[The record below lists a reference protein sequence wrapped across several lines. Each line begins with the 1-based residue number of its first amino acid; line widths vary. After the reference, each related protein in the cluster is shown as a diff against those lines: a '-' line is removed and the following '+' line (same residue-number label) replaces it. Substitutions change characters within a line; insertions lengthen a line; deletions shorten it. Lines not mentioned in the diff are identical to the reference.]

1 MRPYCFSIN
10 AESVALVPPIL
21 EHKHFHRVIGRVD
34 NPVFGDAVRC
44 IQLLLEQMIALVRS
58 RRDDFYHDV
67 RCALD
72 APLWIKQGHFFL
84 TEEDKVRLGST
95 VLGEEYGCRRG
106 KNPAQPIYRDVV
118 HDFVKQLGLGVLM
131 AARRRM
137 ALVKIAFHEL
147 IDVAVI
153 FWKIHFCE
161 SRSTDIPGINFHN
174 NRLSDPY
181 HLKYKVYP
189 KAPNRWRFRQT
200 HFSHDQNP
208 K

>member
-1 MRPYCFSIN
+1 MRPYRFSIN

-21 EHKHFHRVIGRVD
+21 EHKHFHGMVGRVH
-34 NPVFGDAVRC
+34 NPVFGYAVRC
-44 IQLLLEQMIALVRS
+44 VQLLLEQMIALVRS
-58 RRDDFYHDV
+58 WRDNFYHDV
-67 RCALD
+67 RCAFD
-72 APLWIKQGHFFL
+72 TPLWIKQGHFFL
-84 TEEDKVRLGST
+84 TEENKVRLGRA
-95 VLGEEYGCRRG
+95 VLGEEDSSRRG

-118 HDFVKQLGLGVLM
+118 HHLVKQLGLGVLM

-174 NRLSDPY
+174 NQLSDPY
-181 HLKYKVYP
+181 HLKYKLYP
-189 KAPNRWRFRQT
+189 KTPNRWRFRQT
-200 HFSHDQNP
+200 HFSYDQNP